1 MSETR
6 HADKKER
13 GHEPDDTPRTNA
25 MLRELAS
32 SRPGD
37 RLDPVSLC
45 RQLERELAEAHE
57 EYARDMA
64 EAVAA
69 IKEAEST
76 SSSAGRTTALEMME
90 QINAMLDDV
99 KAGRFHV
106 LDGKLRQLR
115 ETPLTIALSA
125 SRKTADPLNLL
136 FNVYCMA
143 NQERDAE
150 WEAQWR
156 ELVQAIEVELVR
168 NGRQMPTHGG
178 DFAAALDRLD
188 GGKDG

>member
-1 MSETR
+1 MTEPL
-6 HADKKER
+6 HADKPSPFVYLLNALENAAQA
-13 GHEPDDTPRTNA
+13 DDPYRA
-25 MLRELAS
+25 GYPAARAA
-32 SRPGD
+32 
-37 RLDPVSLC
+37 V
-45 RQLERELAEAHE
+45 LEYVAKLEGC
-57 EYARDMA
+57 AR
-64 EAVAA
+64 
-69 IKEAEST
+69 
-76 SSSAGRTTALEMME
+76 SAGRRGTALEMME